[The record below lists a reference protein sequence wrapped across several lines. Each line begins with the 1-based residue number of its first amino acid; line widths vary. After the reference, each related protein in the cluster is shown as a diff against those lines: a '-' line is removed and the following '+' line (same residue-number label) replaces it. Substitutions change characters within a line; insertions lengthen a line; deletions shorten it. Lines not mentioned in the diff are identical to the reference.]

1 MDLRVGDCPISSLRL
16 SEVEGRSILIVTRLT
31 ERRLAGLA
39 CTSGLTETFS
49 RGNIDCFSGKLT
61 RTQVTQALKRSS
73 YIYIFIIMTIYICF
87 LAKSNSCSSSKP
99 CPEFLLNFL
108 HLALLYF
115 PHRVP
120 LLLLP
125 GSPCQLRTLLDEFS
139 ELEEAMSS
147 HSNCHGGDSVG
158 EQGECSSSRQGSGF
172 EEKHLTLT
180 FVDDLVLCSCS
191 FGWGV

>member
-1 MDLRVGDCPISSLRL
+1 
-16 SEVEGRSILIVTRLT
+16 
-31 ERRLAGLA
+31 
-39 CTSGLTETFS
+39 
-49 RGNIDCFSGKLT
+49 
-61 RTQVTQALKRSS
+61 
-73 YIYIFIIMTIYICF
+73 MTIYICF

-108 HLALLYF
+108 HFALIYF

-147 HSNCHGGDSVG
+147 HGNCHGGDSVG
-158 EQGECSSSRQGSGF
+158 EQGECSSSRKGRDF
-172 EEKHLTLT
+172 EEEHLT
-180 FVDDLVLCSCS
+180 FDNDLILCSSCS
-191 FGWGV
+191 FEFYVVGVLTEMIIIRRCLKISRHGNMVQ